1 MKKLF
6 SILLVCTF
14 AFSTVAF
21 VGCGKKEAPAT
32 PEAGG
37 EAEGGEAEG
46 GEAEGGEAEGGE
58 AEGGEEAAT
67 E

>member
-6 SILLVCTF
+6 SMLLVCTF
-14 AFSTVAF
+14 AFSTVTF
-21 VGCGKKEAPAT
+21 VGCGKKEEPAAPA
-32 PEAGG
+32 AGG
-37 EAEGGEAEG
+37 AEGGEAEG

-58 AEGGEEAAT
+58 AEGGEEEAT